1 MPENG
6 LSERFDRIEKRV
18 DALSADMTA
27 RFGKVDERFEQVDKR
42 FNQIDER
49 FKEIDKQF
57 DGVKKQFHEVQE
69 HFVGQREYTELAY
82 TQLDRRMTAGFSR
95 LERKI
100 NQVIDAQSRPKAPIR
115 RQSRP
120 SKRRR

>member
-42 FNQIDER
+42 FNQI
-49 FKEIDKQF
+49 
-57 DGVKKQFHEVQE
+57 
-69 HFVGQREYTELAY
+69 
-82 TQLDRRMTAGFSR
+82 
-95 LERKI
+95 